1 MPLANTKNAMGNRKA
16 DDVKVEQTKKMVVRK
31 QTQALFLQNNE
42 IRSIANLYTILKDVM
57 YNHNNMLWLDLS
69 YNYLT
74 EIESEI
80 QNFR

>member
-1 MPLANTKNAMGNRKA
+1 MGSRKA

-42 IRSIANLYTILKDVM
+42 IRSIDKLYTILSDVM
-57 YNHNNMLWLDLS
+57 YNHTNMLWLDLS

-80 QNFR
+80 QNFK

>member
-1 MPLANTKNAMGNRKA
+1 VPLANTKNAMGSRKA

-42 IRSIANLYTILKDVM
+42 IRSIDKLYTILSDVM
-57 YNHNNMLWLDLS
+57 YNHTNMLWLDLS

-80 QNFR
+80 QNFK

>member
-1 MPLANTKNAMGNRKA
+1 VPLANTKNAMGNRKA

>member
-1 MPLANTKNAMGNRKA
+1 MGNRKA